1 MDHQTKMKTAFRVSI
16 LLNLGLLGW
25 LLISPI
31 HRVKPVAEPVV
42 ATQPPAPVIAP
53 VMLSPSNPAPASPES
68 FHWNHL
74 YACDYHAYVKNLRAI
89 GCPESTV
96 RAIVAADVHAVFQPE
111 VDDLKK
117 KLSDLASRSWAS
129 QIGSLTNAEAW
140 QAELQ
145 QLPDEES
152 AMIADYLG
160 ETVASPSPLP
170 VTRKRRQPVD
180 DPDAPVEV
188 PLVAQD
194 VNLTALNLDK
204 GQLQAIDDLRTIFM
218 QKIGGPNQDPNDPAY
233 LSRWRTAQAE
243 VDNLMQGML
252 GNQAYLDY
260 QQLAFAAAQAHSAQN
275 TQSADASTTPG
286 TTGN

>member
-1 MDHQTKMKTAFRVSI
+1 MKTVFRVSI
-16 LLNLGLLGW
+16 LLNLGLFGW
-25 LLISPI
+25 LLIAPG

-42 ATQPPAPVIAP
+42 ATQPPAPVSPPTALP
-53 VMLSPSNPAPASPES
+53 LSNAAPANPEP
-68 FHWNHL
+68 FHWSQL
-74 YACDYHAYVKNLRAI
+74 YAREYHAYVKNLRAI

-111 VDDLKK
+111 VNALKK
-117 KLSDLASRSWAS
+117 KLSALANGSWTS
-129 QIGSLTNAEAW
+129 QIGSQTNAEAW

-160 ETVASPSPLP
+160 ETVATPSPLP
-170 VTRKRRQPVD
+170 VPHKRRLPVA

-194 VNLTALNLDK
+194 VNLAALNLDQ
-204 GQLQAIDDLRTIFM
+204 GQLQAIDDLRQIFI

-233 LSRWRTAQAE
+233 LTRWRTAQAE

-260 QQLAFAAAQAHSAQN
+260 QQLALAAAQTQSAQN
-275 TQSADASTTPG
+275 PQSAPASAAPG

>member
-1 MDHQTKMKTAFRVSI
+1 MKTVFGISI
-16 LLNLGLLGW
+16 LLNLGLFGW
-25 LLISPI
+25 LLIAPG

-42 ATQPPAPVIAP
+42 ATQPPAPVSPPTALP
-53 VMLSPSNPAPASPES
+53 LSNSAPASPEP
-68 FHWNHL
+68 FHWSQL
-74 YACDYHAYVKNLRAI
+74 YAREYHAYVKNLRAV

-111 VDDLKK
+111 VNALKK
-117 KLSDLASRSWAS
+117 KLSALANGSWTS
-129 QIGSLTNAEAW
+129 QIGSQTNAEAW

-160 ETVASPSPLP
+160 ETVATPSPLP
-170 VTRKRRQPVD
+170 VTRKRRQPIA
-180 DPDAPVEV
+180 DPDAPIEV

-194 VNLTALNLDK
+194 VDLATLNLDE
-204 GQLQAIDDLRTIFM
+204 GQLQAIDDLRKIFM

-233 LSRWRTAQAE
+233 LARWRTAQAE

-260 QQLAFAAAQAHSAQN
+260 QQLAFTAAQAHSAQN
-275 TQSADASTTPG
+275 PQSPDASTAPG